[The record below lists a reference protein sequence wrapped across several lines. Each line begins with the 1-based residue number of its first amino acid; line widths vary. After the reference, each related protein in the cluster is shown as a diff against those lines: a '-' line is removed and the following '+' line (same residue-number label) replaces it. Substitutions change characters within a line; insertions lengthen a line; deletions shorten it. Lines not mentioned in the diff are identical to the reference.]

1 MSRGPDVPIDR
12 DRTSLSVGSEI
23 LKYSEE
29 EKQVNDQAEQ
39 ADRPERVEP
48 PNDTDYEA
56 LTLLADIDSAEA
68 VELTA
73 YKVVRTLERERDRA
87 ISRANAYLTKDGTG
101 FFAHEPSARYNPVQK
116 LWIIGYRETE
126 CPDEIL
132 IGGALI
138 VPDRGPVY
146 STDSMPR
153 QPEFDGI
160 MAFDIPGDWLDV
172 LQDETSKPYWG
183 VLERFVADERANP
196 DHEVYPAPEDVF
208 AALKLTPF
216 RDVRV
221 VILGQDPYI
230 NPGEA
235 HGLAFSVPA
244 GIDLPP
250 SLRTIRKELAADLEI
265 HPADLP
271 EHGDLTAWA
280 EQGVL
285 LLNTTLTVRR
295 GSSNSHQGF
304 GWETFTDAVI
314 RAISDE
320 LEGVVFILWGSAAQ
334 DKEKLIDKNRHPKP
348 ITAAHPKA
356 WATAHNQLAGSRPFT
371 TANRLLAEWGR
382 PEVNWS
388 LEQPSAQD
396 K

>member
-1 MSRGPDVPIDR
+1 M
-12 DRTSLSVGSEI
+12 
-23 LKYSEE
+23 
-29 EKQVNDQAEQ
+29 NDQPEQ
-39 ADRPERVEP
+39 ADPPVRVEP
-48 PNDTDYEA
+48 ANDTDYEA
-56 LTLLADIDSAEA
+56 LALLADIDPAEA
-68 VELTA
+68 AELAA
-73 YKVVRTLERERDRA
+73 YKVARTLERERARA
-87 ISRANAYLTKDGTG
+87 ISRANAFLNKDGGG

-116 LWIIGYRETE
+116 LWIIGYREIE
-126 CPDEIL
+126 RPDEIL
-132 IGGALI
+132 MGGALI

-146 STDSMPR
+146 GTDSMPR

-172 LQDETSKPYWG
+172 VLDETNKPYWD

-208 AALKLTPF
+208 AALEFTPF
-216 RDVRV
+216 LDVRV
-221 VILGQDPYI
+221 VIVGQDPYI

-244 GIDLPP
+244 GIDIPP

-265 HPADLP
+265 EPADLP

-295 GSSNSHQGF
+295 GKSNSHEGF

-334 DKEKLIDKNRHPKP
+334 DKEKLIDQTRHPEP
-348 ITAAHPKA
+348 IKAAHPKA
-356 WATAHNQLAGSRPFT
+356 WATAHDKLAGSKPFT
-371 TANRLLAEWGR
+371 TANRLLAGMGR
-382 PEVNWS
+382 PVINWS
-388 LEQPSAQD
+388 LETPSARD
-396 K
+396 R